1 MDIRRSHIVSSWK
14 FFLAVLIAVPLLTYG
29 IVHVLEHKFGRLPVY
44 AGTTIVNSE
53 AKELVSLPDFSF
65 QDQDGQTITNA
76 IMKDKIVVANFFFTS
91 CPKVCPQMM
100 EQLQRVQNATGD
112 SVIIMS
118 FTVDPKRDTPQRL
131 HAYSLQYDVLKP
143 RWKLLTGDKKSLYL
157 FARKGLYITAT
168 DGDGGETDFI
178 HSDRLVLL
186 DNLQRIRGF
195 YSGTSVKEVDQL
207 LSDIKKL
214 QHEL

>member
-1 MDIRRSHIVSSWK
+1 MDIRRSHMTGSWK
-14 FFLAVLIAVPLLTYG
+14 VFLTVLIVVPLLVYG
-29 IVHVLEHKFGRLPVY
+29 IVRVLEHKFGHLPVY
-44 AGTTIVNSE
+44 AGNTIINSDE
-53 AKELVSLPDFSF
+53 KTPAAMPAFNFRDQDSLPV
-65 QDQDGQTITNA
+65 TNA
-76 IMKDKIVVANFFFTS
+76 VMQDKIVVANYFFTS

-112 SVIIMS
+112 SVLILS

-131 HAYSLQYDVLKP
+131 HAYSLQYDVLHP
-143 RWKLLTGDKKSLYL
+143 RWRLLTGDKKALYL

-186 DNLQRIRGF
+186 DKLQRIRGF
-195 YSGTSVKEVDQL
+195 YNGTAAREVDQL

-214 QHEL
+214 QHEM